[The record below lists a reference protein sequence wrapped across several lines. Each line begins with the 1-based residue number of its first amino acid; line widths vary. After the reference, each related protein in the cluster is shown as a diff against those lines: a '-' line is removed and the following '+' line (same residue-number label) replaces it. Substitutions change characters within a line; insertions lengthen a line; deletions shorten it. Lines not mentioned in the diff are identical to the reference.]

1 MKNETSLLK
10 VHTFFV
16 KIFAKIC
23 CPISK
28 PLCPIIFLIFLF
40 VLSRLFYAETTVSR
54 NETSNQDTSKT
65 RMSNGFVKKN
75 QKSNPNKDC
84 TAFYATLLNLRR
96 FYSMHYCTTC
106 MYNQSIQYC
115 LFDILNCL
123 FFFFCLKRY
132 FLLSFL
138 LVTGVHSLNILSD
151 TVLYVHSFAAS
162 AGHFVSVRQRQRD
175 NVLGHM

>member
-54 NETSNQDTSKT
+54 NETSNQDTSKK
-65 RMSNGFVKKN
+65 RKSNGLVKKKIKN
-75 QKSNPNKDC
+75 Q
-84 TAFYATLLNLRR
+84 TLTKTVQH
-96 FYSMHYCTTC
+96 FTPP
-106 MYNQSIQYC
+106 C
-115 LFDILNCL
+115 LTFGVFTVCIIVQHVQ
-123 FFFFCLKRY
+123 
-132 FLLSFL
+132 
-138 LVTGVHSLNILSD
+138 LVN
-151 TVLYVHSFAAS
+151 TVL
-162 AGHFVSVRQRQRD
+162 FVCHIKLFIFLFLSQEIFSIIFFTGYRSP
-175 NVLGHM
+175 